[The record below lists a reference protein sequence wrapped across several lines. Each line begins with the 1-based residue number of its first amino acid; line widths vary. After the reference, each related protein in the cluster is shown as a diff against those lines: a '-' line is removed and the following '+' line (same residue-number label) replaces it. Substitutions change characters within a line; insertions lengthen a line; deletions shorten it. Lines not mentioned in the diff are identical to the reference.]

1 MIDIEEVNNVPADAN
16 RIGDLRRKRNLSQ
29 GELAELLFIDRST
42 LCKYENGTRDIP
54 SAVLITIAD
63 FFQVS
68 TDYLLRHNSYSDDS
82 IDEMAISIKQ
92 MVDTLDREQLYEIR
106 GYINAITKNKTAI

>member
-1 MIDIEEVNNVPADAN
+1 MIVTEDEKLAYI
-16 RIGDLRRKRNLSQ
+16 DLGMMGILNQDFKE
-29 GELAELLFIDRST
+29 ELAELLFIDRST

-68 TDYLLRHNSYSDDS
+68 TDYLLCHNSYSDDS

-92 MVDTLDREQLYEIR
+92 MVYTLDREQLYEIR